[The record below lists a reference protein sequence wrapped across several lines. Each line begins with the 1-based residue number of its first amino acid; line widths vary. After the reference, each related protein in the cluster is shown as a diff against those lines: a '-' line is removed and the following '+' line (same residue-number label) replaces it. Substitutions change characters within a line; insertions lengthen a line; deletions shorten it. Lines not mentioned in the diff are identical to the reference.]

1 MSSNDIDILAT
12 TIQAVAKRL
21 FTVGVETGLFED
33 DDRDRAAAHM
43 LAETAIDA
51 FWTFMNHGECFGE
64 RVEEIQEAHHVH
76 L

>member
-1 MSSNDIDILAT
+1 MSNDIDILAT

-51 FWTFMNHGECFGE
+51 FWTFMNHSECLSLNE
-64 RVEEIQEAHHVH
+64 QEQKVNHVSQSD
-76 L
+76 